1 MNILTH
7 KDFNNPLLGGKAQ
20 SLAKLSQ
27 YNSNVP
33 EWFVV
38 TSEIFINWLNKGN
51 KKEDFSFSKEE
62 IELIT
67 TRLSEKK
74 LYAVRSSAR
83 AEDGMNNS
91 FAGQFE
97 TFLSVKKNDV
107 PQKIKE
113 VFLSAYSDRLIEYSK
128 NKNLSEK
135 DLIPSVIIQEQIIAD
150 KAGVMFSSN
159 PITGNNKEVV
169 ISAVFGLG
177 SGLVDGSANAD
188 VITVDKSFQHC

>member
-67 TRLSEKK
+67 SRLSEKK
-74 LYAVRSSAR
+74 LYAVSSSER

-97 TFLSVKKNDV
+97 TFLSVKK
-107 PQKIKE
+107 K
-113 VFLSAYSDRLIEYSK
+113 
-128 NKNLSEK
+128 
-135 DLIPSVIIQEQIIAD
+135 
-150 KAGVMFSSN
+150 
-159 PITGNNKEVV
+159 
-169 ISAVFGLG
+169 
-177 SGLVDGSANAD
+177 
-188 VITVDKSFQHC
+188 